1 MLEDGR
7 HVCDM
12 QRYNVQGLH
21 VWCLTG
27 HFVMFVSAGV
37 ARLSVLSIS
46 NGTGGFDV
54 HDAAL
59 VGAAC
64 DRKQRHVLSAD
75 L

>member
-1 MLEDGR
+1 
-7 HVCDM
+7 
-12 QRYNVQGLH
+12 
-21 VWCLTG
+21 
-27 HFVMFVSAGV
+27 MFVSAGV